1 MMQDKSK
8 WVEEVL
14 ESTRGMAPAS
24 PRADL
29 YGQLNTR
36 LGKEMPK
43 ARLISLQ
50 MVSAAAACL
59 LVLFALNLKAID
71 RYANA
76 ATEET
81 QNDEASVG
89 DIVDYYQLGG
99 NNVGL

>member
-14 ESTRGMAPAS
+14 ESTTGMSPAT

-29 YGQLNTR
+29 YGQLKAK

-59 LVLFALNLKAID
+59 LVLFALNLKVID
-71 RYANA
+71 RYAGAENH
-76 ATEET
+76 EVRSE
-81 QNDEASVG
+81 EASVE

>member
-1 MMQDKSK
+1 MIQDKSK

-14 ESTRGMAPAS
+14 ESTAGMAPAT

-29 YGQLNTR
+29 YGQLKAR

-43 ARLISLQ
+43 PGLISLQ

-59 LVLFALNLKAID
+59 LVLFALNLEAID
-71 RYANA
+71 RYAGA
-76 ATEET
+76 GAQEVRSE
-81 QNDEASVG
+81 EASVE

>member
-8 WVEEVL
+8 WLEEVL
-14 ESTRGMAPAS
+14 ESTRGMAPAK

-29 YGQLNTR
+29 YGQIMAR
-36 LGKEMPK
+36 LDKEMPN

-59 LVLFALNLKAID
+59 LVLFALNLKAISQ
-71 RYANA
+71 YANA
-76 ATEET
+76 QTEEV
-81 QNDEASVG
+81 QSEEASIG

>member
-1 MMQDKSK
+1 MVQDKSK

-14 ESTRGMAPAS
+14 ESTTGMAPAT
-24 PRADL
+24 PRTDL
-29 YGQLNTR
+29 YGQLKAK

-43 ARLISLQ
+43 VRLISLQ

-71 RYANA
+71 RYAGA
-76 ATEET
+76 ET
-81 QNDEASVG
+81 QEVRSEEASVE

>member
-14 ESTRGMAPAS
+14 ESTRGMASAS

-29 YGQLNTR
+29 YEQLKSK

-43 ARLISLQ
+43 ARLISLK

-59 LVLFALNLKAID
+59 LLLFTLNLATINQ
-71 RYANA
+71 YANA
-76 ATEET
+76 ETEGT
-81 QNDEASVG
+81 QNEEASVE